1 MPSKKA
7 NLAEVT
13 KSIRKAE
20 PYINIIYVLIGSVA
34 MFGIIGWFLDKKM
47 NTTPGLFITGLFL
60 GLFAGYY
67 HMYKVLKKLE
77 NNSK

>member
-1 MPSKKA
+1 
-7 NLAEVT
+7 
-13 KSIRKAE
+13 
-20 PYINIIYVLIGSVA
+20 